1 MLPSVILWKSLRLEV
16 SKRKNSHGVLIFN
29 SGWQWF
35 QFDFSK
41 FKYIRIKAA
50 QYFWNTHNLNLTVF
64 FLPCQKSLKTFSI
77 HKPIFVSNRC
87 DTPNKW
93 EWHEASAVALNSICD
108 APWTRWQC
116 SLFCCLSLFITPSSL
131 DNIQKLIPLGNLCA
145 SLPRVFSRAELS
157 LQHQAKALP
166 GNEQHP
172 AGSCIKVI
180 HYTEEADFKI
190 LENVTL
196 WKRKNKNQFPIFS

>member
-1 MLPSVILWKSLRLEV
+1 MISAWFFQIQMHQNQSCSILLKHPQR
-16 SKRKNSHGVLIFN
+16 
-29 SGWQWF
+29 
-35 QFDFSK
+35 D
-41 FKYIRIKAA
+41 RI
-50 QYFWNTHNLNLTVF
+50 

-131 DNIQKLIPLGNLCA
+131 ESIQKPFLAGNLCA
-145 SLPRVFSRAELS
+145 SLPRVFNRAEVS
-157 LQHQAKALP
+157 LQHQAEALP

-172 AGSCIKVI
+172 GSWIKVI
-180 HYTEEADFKI
+180 HYREEAALKM
-190 LENVTL
+190 LMNVTL
-196 WKRKNKNQFPIFS
+196 WKRKNKNQVPLFS

>member
-1 MLPSVILWKSLRLEV
+1 MECLYSTQADNDFS
-16 SKRKNSHGVLIFN
+16 LIFP
-29 SGWQWF
+29 
-35 QFDFSK
+35 
-41 FKYIRIKAA
+41 
-50 QYFWNTHNLNLTVF
+50 NLNTSESKLLNTSETPTISTWQSF